1 MFDERLKSDIN
12 EVVLECATN
21 KKLARYVLNDFL
33 RKHSFGSKLRRAI
46 TDYFY
51 CAIRF
56 YGEFEQN
63 PEGFECEKAYAKL
76 KESKCLD
83 DIDTILALTGFDRG
97 LYGYIKKNV
106 SAHLLAEMF
115 YRAPL
120 TIRVNS
126 MMTTRD
132 KLCKDLQAEGYDI
145 EPTAVSP
152 FGLIFKKHINA
163 RQLTSFKKGLF
174 EIQDEASQMVP
185 FCMGIKPNDRV
196 LDYCCGYG
204 GKALEIKSMTFG
216 SATVYVHDSDLSRL
230 NVALKRSKMVSAGLK
245 KYKKG
250 SAKFDKVLVDVP
262 CSGLGSM
269 RRDADLALRLK
280 PQDIEKFVAV
290 QRDIFGKALENVR
303 QGGFITYASCS
314 FLKEENEM
322 QVEYFLDN
330 HNVKLINM
338 NEIMDKKYIDQL
350 GLDTFLKTSPQ
361 INGMDC
367 LFAATF
373 QVL

>member
-1 MFDERLKSDIN
+1 MFNEQLKRN
-12 EVVLECATN
+12 VNAMVFECIADR
-21 KKLARYVLNDFL
+21 KLARYVLNDFL

-56 YGEFEQN
+56 YGEFVQN
-63 PEGFECEKAYAKL
+63 PDGFECEKAYNKL
-76 KESKCLD
+76 EESKRLG
-83 DIDTILALTGFDRG
+83 DIDAILALTGFDRG

-106 SAHLLAEMF
+106 SADLLAEMF

-120 TIRVNS
+120 SVRVNS
-126 MMTTRD
+126 LMTTRD
-132 KLCKDLQAEGYDI
+132 KLCKDLQAEGYDV

-152 FGLIFKKHINA
+152 FGLIFNTHINA
-163 RQLTSFKKGLF
+163 RQLTTFKSGLF

-185 FCMGIKPNDRV
+185 FCMGVKPNDSV

-216 SATVYVHDSDLSRL
+216 SAIVYVHDSDPNRL
-230 NVALKRSKMVSAGLK
+230 NVALKRSKIVSAGLK
-245 KYKKG
+245 TYKKG

-269 RRDADLALRLK
+269 RRDADLPLRLK
-280 PQDIEKFVAV
+280 PQDIQKFITV
-290 QRDIFGKALENVR
+290 QRDIFGKALKNVR
-303 QGGFITYASCS
+303 QGGFITYATCS
-314 FLKEENEM
+314 FIKEENEM
-322 QVEYFLDN
+322 QVEHFLKN
-330 HNVKLINM
+330 HKVKLINM

-350 GLDTFLKTSPQ
+350 GLGTFFKTSPQ